1 MFIHIENY
9 VASIVITSKSVS
21 KRSRT
26 FITVITQI
34 ITFSLN
40 LGIPIRI
47 SKQANIPWKNL
58 FERIKNIKKNFFFR
72 NFSEKHCV
80 LTLRGHND
88 VNFLVNTQEF

>member
-26 FITVITQI
+26 FTTVITQI

-58 FERIKNIKKNFFFR
+58 FERLKNIKKNFFFSKFFR
-72 NFSEKHCV
+72 K
-80 LTLRGHND
+80 TLCFNLKRP
-88 VNFLVNTQEF
+88 